1 MIFLGTTFCSGKNS
15 LLSFPI
21 PKNEISELTLYNGE
35 YKHFYLSSKYNETE
49 DVLNENDWN
58 KNTLMHVDFTKGTF
72 EAGNTGFNLTN
83 TEYIVIRRREKGA
96 NNWNTLYVRE
106 INDDINNFSFT
117 YKDTYNRANTIYEYC
132 VSSYLNGV
140 ENCYIIKD
148 VESMF
153 AGYYI
158 VDKDS
163 IYGTQYNVDG
173 CNTTRNVNVQTLEL
187 INSQYY
193 HTASNS
199 VLNCDSGS
207 ISGVFFKVDQ
217 ENNELDRNA
226 SLIYRNDLKNRLA
239 THKPLILKND
249 DGRIWL
255 IRVSGSPTDSYGG
268 HRDVRE
274 INFEWVEIGDC
285 NDMKT
290 MYNAGL
296 TNVDSRWW

>member
-1 MIFLGTTFCSGKNS
+1 MLFLGTTFCSGKNS
-15 LLSFPI
+15 LLSSPT
-21 PKNEISELTLYNGE
+21 PKYEVNELTLHEGE
-35 YKHFYLSSKYNETE
+35 YKHLYLSSSYDTTSEVLNETE
-49 DVLNENDWN
+49 WND
-58 KNTLMHVDFTKGTF
+58 NTLLHTNFTNGRF
-72 EAGNTGFNLTN
+72 DAGNTGFSLSL
-83 TEYIVIRRREKGA
+83 TEYIAIRRREKGE
-96 NNWNTLYVRE
+96 NNWNTIFIKEV
-106 INDDINNFSFT
+106 NSVDDFEFT
-117 YKDTYNRANTIYEYC
+117 YRDTYNRADTTYEYC
-132 VSSYLNGV
+132 ISSFLNGV

-148 VESMF
+148 VDSMF

-158 VDKDS
+158 ADKDS

-199 VLNCDSGS
+199 ILNCDSGY
-207 ISGVFFKVDQ
+207 ISGVFFKMDQ
-217 ENNELDRNA
+217 DGNELDRNA
-226 SLIYRNDLKNRLA
+226 SLRYRNDLKNRLA

-255 IRVSGSPTDSYGG
+255 IRVSGSPTDSHGG

-296 TNVDSRWW
+296 TSVDSRWW